1 MATPSD
7 DSPISQRRQLGAAM
21 RSFRKDADMD
31 RETAAALIELDG
43 STLSRK
49 ESGQNKFKR
58 VEIETLAKVYG
69 NISEDDLDELLDLAR
84 EARAGSKR
92 GQFPSFVSV
101 KGRAFIEL
109 ERDSATEIMTVTLT
123 TIPLYFQTDEWM
135 RAAWEASGDI
145 GTADRIDELTGLRK
159 LRQQVVNK
167 VGAPTI
173 RVVIHEFALYLPVG
187 GPDVMH
193 RQLLSLAKD
202 CERANVEIQVQPIEG
217 GAYPDMDSTFT
228 LLRFSNG
235 PASDMVQVSSSG
247 EMFYRN
253 RANATEPYRVAFDR
267 RKVAALDFRAS
278 RARILDAATHWE
290 AKASS

>member
-1 MATPSD
+1 
-7 DSPISQRRQLGAAM
+7 M
-21 RSFRKDADMD
+21 RSFRNDVKMD
-31 RETAAALIELDG
+31 RDAAAALIDITG
-43 STLSRK
+43 STLTRK
-49 ESGQNKFKR
+49 ESGENKFKR
-58 VEIETLAKVYG
+58 VEIQTLAKAYG
-69 NISEDDLDELLDLAR
+69 NISDADLDALLDLAR
-84 EARAGSKR
+84 EARVGSKR
-92 GQFPSFVSV
+92 GAFPSFVSV

-159 LRQQVVNK
+159 LRQLVVDK
-167 VGAPTI
+167 AGAPTI

-187 GPDVMH
+187 GPDIMH
-193 RQLLSLAKD
+193 RQLRRLAKD
-202 CERANVEIQVQPIEG
+202 CERANVEIQVQPIDA

-228 LLRFSNG
+228 LLRFNNG
-235 PASDMVQVSSSG
+235 PSSDMVQVSSPG
-247 EMFYRN
+247 ETFYRN

-267 RKVAALDFRAS
+267 RKVAALDFRTS
-278 RARILDAATHWE
+278 RARILDAAAHWE